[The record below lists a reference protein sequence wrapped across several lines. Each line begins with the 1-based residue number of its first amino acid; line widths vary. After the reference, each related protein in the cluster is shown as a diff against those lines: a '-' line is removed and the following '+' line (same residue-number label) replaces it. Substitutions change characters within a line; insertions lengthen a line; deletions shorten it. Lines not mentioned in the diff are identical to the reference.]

1 MSLYL
6 QISGHKPRHAGSGL
20 SILTA
25 YVPKGK
31 LKILITDI
39 ELVYKEIPGITPTSR
54 EGLAGCDIL
63 GRRQSVPGR
72 RELN

>member
-25 YVPKGK
+25 YLPKGK

-39 ELVYKEIPGITPTSR
+39 DLLYKEVPGIPRSAT
-54 EGLAGCDIL
+54 
-63 GRRQSVPGR
+63 
-72 RELN
+72 

>member
-25 YVPKGK
+25 YLPKGK

-39 ELVYKEIPGITPTSR
+39 ELVYKEVPGIS
-54 EGLAGCDIL
+54 
-63 GRRQSVPGR
+63 PGVA
-72 RELN
+72 

>member
-25 YVPKGK
+25 YLPKGK

-39 ELVYKEIPGITPTSR
+39 DLLYKE
-54 EGLAGCDIL
+54 
-63 GRRQSVPGR
+63 VPGMPTPHR
-72 RELN
+72 VNTRPVVIFWADAGSHRTGPS

>member
-25 YVPKGK
+25 LNGKGK

-39 ELVYKEIPGITPTSR
+39 DLLDKEVPGTQVESHKD
-54 EGLAGCDIL
+54 GLCCDIL
-63 GRRQSVPGR
+63 NKRQAHRV
-72 RELN
+72 